1 MAILDSS
8 YYDLPYGSGNE
19 DEQAQQQRVA
29 QQQADPYLSLLEL
42 ITEVYQVEYVLPLI
56 CFYIFFLMSTIKLE
70 VLLLFFLLIQS
81 VFKHANIFFNV
92 Y

>member
-29 QQQADPYLSLLEL
+29 QQQAEPYLSLLEL

-56 CFYIFFLMSTIKLE
+56 CFYILFLMTTTKLE
-70 VLLLFFLLIQS
+70 LLPCYFLF
-81 VFKHANIFFNV
+81 
-92 Y
+92 